1 MSNKD
6 QIKKVLT
13 AAKAD
18 GNLGLVNTAAG
29 NRGSDAEDIPAAQ
42 MISSEDPSRR
52 EERRLQ

>member
-1 MSNKD
+1 MTNKE

-18 GNLGLVNTAAG
+18 WNLGLVNIGAG
-29 NRGSDAEDIPAAQ
+29 NRGSDAEDISLSR
-42 MISSEDPSRR
+42 MISSEDLSRT